1 MERTSSGGGAIDL
14 DLPSFPAPFFSSL
27 DDGDL
32 EVGAGLLEWPR
43 LLLRVD
49 RRVDAG
55 VRLTGMVGWRLSV
68 ASAVVNPCVLRDVDV
83 EQVIYKFK

>member
-1 MERTSSGGGAIDL
+1 MERTSSGGCAIDL

-27 DDGDL
+27 DGDL
-32 EVGAGLLEWPR
+32 EVGAGLLERPR

-55 VRLTGMVGWRLSV
+55 VRLTGMVRWRLSV
-68 ASAVVNPCVLRDVDV
+68 ASAVVNPCVLSDVDV
-83 EQVIYKFK
+83 EGYL